1 MYFGCF
7 TELYNAYFVAHELL
21 IREIWMCRLV
31 IRSSLFVVDKLDAEG
46 YDIGA
51 EAGVPGIMAEF

>member
-46 YDIGA
+46 YDI
-51 EAGVPGIMAEF
+51 